1 MHQILW
7 IKLYWSGVKTEGSL
21 DEVIEYMKNRGYKHI
36 IGAHKVSI
44 YVYLSIIQTINIKTM
59 KVEVENKDKR

>member
-1 MHQILW
+1 MHKILL
-7 IKLYWSGVKTEGSL
+7 IKLYSSGVKTEGSL

-44 YVYLSIIQTINIKTM
+44 DVYLPIIQTINIKT
-59 KVEVENKDKR
+59 KE